1 MSAVIVDI
9 DGTMALH
16 VLPDGTQLRGHHE
29 YERVGDDVP
38 NQPVI
43 DLVRQLVGTHDIVFL
58 SGRPER
64 ARQDTLD
71 WLDKAMPWWVA
82 DHDDRLFMREDGDF
96 RADDVVK
103 EEIFL
108 NLNLDPKHILFALDD
123 RPRVLRKWRELGI
136 YAIDVQPFSG
146 EF

>member
-1 MSAVIVDI
+1 MSTIIVDI
-9 DGTMALH
+9 DGTVALH

-29 YERVGDDVP
+29 YEQVLRDQP
-38 NQPVI
+38 NWPVI
-43 DLVRQLVGTHDIVFL
+43 SLVKGLFWDGNNLLFV

-64 ARQDTLD
+64 ARQDTIE
-71 WLDKAMPWWVA
+71 WLSNYFPMGAY
-82 DHDDRLFMREDGDF
+82 HNRLHMRADGDH

-108 NLNLDPKHILFALDD
+108 NLPEYTRASISLAIDD